1 MRFHLQ
7 NSSRSLSRIYKT
19 ISTSELQG
27 FLRNYMKFYLYVT
40 IKLRMTK
47 LGAFNVKCTLFAF
60 AFLYETFTA
69 STDEM
74 KSIPNKNAL
83 DLR

>member
-1 MRFHLQ
+1 
-7 NSSRSLSRIYKT
+7 
-19 ISTSELQG
+19 
-27 FLRNYMKFYLYVT
+27 MKFYLICNYT
-40 IKLRMTK
+40 ILNDKTWRILCQMYFK
-47 LGAFNVKCTLFAF
+47 LFAF
-60 AFLYETFTA
+60 ACLYETFIA

>member
-1 MRFHLQ
+1 
-7 NSSRSLSRIYKT
+7 
-19 ISTSELQG
+19 
-27 FLRNYMKFYLYVT
+27 
-40 IKLRMTK
+40 MTK
-47 LGAFNVKCTLFAF
+47 LGAFYVKCTFKLFAF
-60 AFLYETFTA
+60 ACLYETFIA

>member
-1 MRFHLQ
+1 
-7 NSSRSLSRIYKT
+7 
-19 ISTSELQG
+19 
-27 FLRNYMKFYLYVT
+27 
-40 IKLRMTK
+40 MTK